1 MRFDVPVIGLP
12 SIEQMAS
19 AGVTALA
26 VDAGRTLLFD
36 REKLIALAEEKAI
49 AIEAFSPPFSSL
61 DAEPKAGNQ
70 GMSQG

>member
-1 MRFDVPVIGLP
+1 
-12 SIEQMAS
+12 
-19 AGVTALA
+19 

-36 REKLIALAEEKAI
+36 REKLIALAEGKGI

-61 DAEPKAGNQ
+61 AAEPKAGNK